1 MQTGM
6 VGLRRKGR
14 PVAPP
19 SERRRSCVAF
29 EGSPG
34 SSREGAA
41 MNDSRSDRPLFCGAT
56 RDLAYQKICAAL
68 EAMLERGRLDVPVI
82 GAAPPDG
89 SLVIQKHLF
98 PLNHFC
104 DRYGVEF
111 GHIMLSVWA
120 AAPLE
125 PTRKRDIAGGLLA
138 RRVQQSPASRATVR
152 QSGFFKPEITRS
164 KS

>member
-14 PVAPP
+14 DRL
-19 SERRRSCVAF
+19 RRLLRGGQPCVAF
-29 EGSPG
+29 ERSPG

-41 MNDSRSDRPLFCGAT
+41 MSDSRSDRPLLFATT
-56 RDLAYQKICAAL
+56 RDLAYQKIFAAL
-68 EAMLERGRLDVPVI
+68 EAVLERGRLEVPVT
-82 GAAPPDG
+82 GAAQPDW
-89 SLVIQKHLF
+89 SLVIQKHLL
-98 PLNHFC
+98 PLNHFSEG
-104 DRYGVEF
+104 YGVQD

-125 PTRKRDIAGGLLA
+125 PTRKGTFQRPLA

-152 QSGFFKPEITRS
+152 QSGFLKPEITRS

>member
-1 MQTGM
+1 
-6 VGLRRKGR
+6 
-14 PVAPP
+14 
-19 SERRRSCVAF
+19 
-29 EGSPG
+29 
-34 SSREGAA
+34 
-41 MNDSRSDRPLFCGAT
+41 MNDSRSDRPLWLGAT
-56 RDLAYQKICAAL
+56 SDLAYQKILAAL

>member
-1 MQTGM
+1 
-6 VGLRRKGR
+6 
-14 PVAPP
+14 
-19 SERRRSCVAF
+19 
-29 EGSPG
+29 
-34 SSREGAA
+34 
-41 MNDSRSDRPLFCGAT
+41 MNDSRSDRPLFIGAT
-56 RDLAYQKICAAL
+56 SDLAYQKIFAAL
-68 EAMLERGRLDVPVI
+68 EAMLERDRL
-82 GAAPPDG
+82 GAAQPDW

-98 PLNHFC
+98 PLNHFS
-104 DRYGVEF
+104 DRYGVED